1 MHSYR
6 IHGLKITSEIKLK
19 ATQDRFKTPDIFLR
33 RNPQQQK
40 TKKPKHEHLLL
51 NRHQTKQALVR
62 KYENGALSIEYFQC
76 GFFYFYNSTLW
87 VRKTH
92 GDQDFFEAILT
103 TQILPLVSSLFR
115 VTLHGGVVQKGHNAA
130 VYLGTEGAGKST
142 LTAFLHHCGDSI
154 LSDDVAALEPKT
166 LCVHRGLPEIR
177 INEDSCQKINPNY
190 MDPKHKTKLTKKQIL
205 VSSQTSSLLPVSSLF
220 LLTPNNE
227 LKTKKV
233 ILLNSSQAFE
243 NLLEHLFRWDLW
255 NSGNLKNEFQ
265 TLSSL
270 CERVPVWKLIY
281 PQTYQNLPWI
291 QEQIERRMN
300 GQSEKSHL
308 LRQLPA
314 FAETHR

>member
-1 MHSYR
+1 MRSYK
-6 IHGLKITSEIKLK
+6 IHGLKIYSEIKLK

-33 RNPQQQK
+33 WNQQK
-40 TKKPKHEHLLL
+40 QKPKKPQHEHLLL
-51 NRHQTKQALVR
+51 NRHQAKQALVR
-62 KYENGALSIEYFQC
+62 KYDNGALSIEYFQC
-76 GFFYFYNSTLW
+76 GFFYFHQSTLW

-92 GDQDFFEAILT
+92 GDLNFFEAILT

-115 VTLHGGVVQKGHNAA
+115 VTLHGGVVQRGHNAA
-130 VYLGTEGAGKST
+130 VYLGAEGAGKST
-142 LTAFLHHCGDSI
+142 LTAFLHHSGDTI
-154 LSDDVAALEPKT
+154 LSDDVASLEPKS

-205 VSSQTSSLLPVSSLF
+205 LTPRSTPLLPISALF

-243 NLLEHLFRWDLW
+243 NILEHQFRWDLW
-255 NSGNLKNEFQ
+255 NPKNLKNEFQ
-265 TLSSL
+265 TLTSL

-281 PQTYQNLPWI
+281 PQTYNNLSWI
-291 QEQIERRMN
+291 QQQMERRMN
-300 GQSEKSHL
+300 GQPEKPHP
-308 LRQLPA
+308 LRQLPT
-314 FAETHR
+314 FAEAHR